1 MISFVNVKMA
11 GRVQFV
17 SPTITATTLHVPTMV
32 HASLIIWVLSVCASR
47 VIVDY
52 TVKLN
57 NIANQRPAT
66 CHMFVKKH

>member
-11 GRVQFV
+11 GRAQFV

-32 HASLIIWVLSVCASR
+32 HALQVIWVLSVCANR

-57 NIANQRPAT
+57 SIANQRPAT
-66 CHMFVKKH
+66 SHIFVKKL